1 MTLNLEQQVK
11 MLNDVLHDSA
21 RFMQRDFG
29 EITQLQSSK
38 KGVQDFTRKCYS
50 RLESKL
56 STALAEKRPHYG
68 LSLANGQQPKDC
80 EYFFVLEPI
89 AGIMN
94 FQRSIPFCC
103 SVVALF
109 KQDPKDPEA
118 LVIAIHNPI
127 LRETFYAAKGF
138 GAWFENYTESII
150 PKSRMRTS
158 SQNSFADA
166 FVATSVAANSFTHPR
181 NLGSNILEMAYLAAG
196 RFDIIINKHENLLT
210 KAGLMLIREAGGY
223 VSSRD
228 NYFLASSDPLHKQA
242 IEIFNN
248 LNLLP

>member
-1 MTLNLEQQVK
+1 MTLNLEHQVK
-11 MLNDVLHDSA
+11 MLNNVLHESA

-56 STALAEKRPHYG
+56 STALAEKRPQYG
-68 LSLANGQQPKDC
+68 ISLASGESSKNC

-103 SVVALF
+103 SAIALF

-127 LRETFYAAKGF
+127 LRETFYAAKGL

-150 PKSRMRTS
+150 PKSRIRVS
-158 SQNSFADA
+158 SQNNFADA
-166 FVATSVAANSFTHPR
+166 FVATSIAANKFNYPR
-181 NLGSNILEMAYLAAG
+181 NLGSSLLEMAYLAAG
-196 RFDIIINKHENLLT
+196 RFDIIINKYEDLLT
-210 KAGLMLIREAGGY
+210 NAGLMLIREAGGY
-223 VSSRD
+223 VNSKNDS
-228 NYFLASSDPLHKQA
+228 FLASNDPLHKQA

-248 LNLLP
+248 LNT